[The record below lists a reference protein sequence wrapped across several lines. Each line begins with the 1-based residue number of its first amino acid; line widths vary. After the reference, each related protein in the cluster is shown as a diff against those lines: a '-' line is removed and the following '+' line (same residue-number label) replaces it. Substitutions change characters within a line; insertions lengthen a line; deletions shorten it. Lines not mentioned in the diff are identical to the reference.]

1 MAGDGPRALLR
12 SVGNY
17 RGLSALGE
25 GELKVLCRE
34 MRELII
40 DITLKNGGHLG
51 GSLGAVELCVAL
63 LRAFNPERDK
73 IVFDVG
79 HQTYAYKILTDRLD
93 RFHTL
98 RTRGGISGF
107 PRRGESRFDA
117 FDVGHSSTSISAALG
132 FAKARDIIG
141 RGHEVVAVIGDGA
154 LLNGLAFE
162 ALNNISSSDTKLTVI
177 LNDNKMSISPRVGG
191 MAEHLAKLS
200 VSVPYKNLKQFVKDQ
215 CRAMSSGFM
224 EEKLGRLKTKLKS
237 LLLPTNI
244 FEAIGLSYWGPFD
257 GHNVVEMEEIFE
269 LSKQYPRSL
278 LIHVVTRK
286 GKGCAE
292 AEEKPAS
299 FHGVGS
305 GTVIGVEA
313 LPKAVPNDWS
323 QAVSELLIYLAEA
336 DPRVVVCTAA
346 MAEGSRLGP
355 FSEQFPGRFF
365 DVGIA
370 EGHMLTFAAGLA
382 AGGMRPVVCIYSTF
396 LQRAADQL
404 VHDVC
409 LQKHPVLVAVDRS
422 GLNGEDGET
431 HQGLL
436 DIAWGKSVPGL
447 VIGAPRDKIDLCF
460 MISGW
465 LEREAPVMI
474 RFPKGKAPDSVSRGQ
489 GFYGAPAPWGAA
501 EILRAGT
508 DLCLVGVGCAVEIVL
523 EAAEELSRGLRASGA
538 DFTTPTVADLRFAA
552 PIDWRTMDELIES
565 HSLLVVAED
574 GYLCGG
580 VGEEIAARAAA
591 AGCRC
596 RVLTVGVKNVFV
608 AHATR
613 AEQMRDH
620 GLTASGVVETI
631 DAFLEDCCREDILS
645 ESGEA
650 GEADK
655 FVREYRDGN
664 EEFDAEA
671 SG

>member
-1 MAGDGPRALLR
+1 MAGDAVRGLLQ

-17 RGLSALGE
+17 RGLSSLGE
-25 GELKVLCRE
+25 SDLKVLCRE
-34 MRELII
+34 IRELII
-40 DITLKNGGHLG
+40 DVTLKNGGHLG

-98 RTRGGISGF
+98 RTKGGISGF

-132 FAKARDIIG
+132 FAKARDLMG

-162 ALNNISSSDTKLTVI
+162 ALNNISASDTKLTVI
-177 LNDNKMSISPRVGG
+177 LNDNKMSINPRVGG

-200 VSVPYKNLKQFVKDQ
+200 VSVPYKKLKQFVKDQ
-215 CRAMSSGFM
+215 CRAMSSDFM
-224 EEKLGRLKTKLKS
+224 EEKLGSLKTKLKS

-244 FEAIGLSYWGPFD
+244 FEAMEISYWGPFD
-257 GHNVVEMEEIFE
+257 GHNIIEMEEIFE

-278 LIHVVTRK
+278 LIHVVTMK

-313 LPKAVPNDWS
+313 LPKTAPNDWS

-346 MAEGSRLGP
+346 MAEGARLGP
-355 FSEQFPGRFF
+355 FSKQFPDRFF

-370 EGHMLTFAAGLA
+370 EGHMMTFAAGLA

-404 VHDVC
+404 VHDIC
-409 LQKHPVLVAVDRS
+409 LQRHPVLVAVDRS

-465 LEREAPVMI
+465 LERGVPAMI
-474 RFPKGKAPDSVSRGQ
+474 RFPKGKAPDSVARGQ
-489 GFYGAPAPWGAA
+489 SFSGSPALWGAA
-501 EILRAGT
+501 EILREGA
-508 DLCLVGVGCAVEIVL
+508 DLCLIGVGCAVEIML
-523 EAAEELSRGLRASGA
+523 EAAEELSRGPRPSGV
-538 DFTTPTVADLRFAA
+538 DFPNPTVVDLRFVA
-552 PIDWRTMDELIES
+552 PIDWRAIDRMIES

-580 VGEEIAARAAA
+580 VGEEIAARAAEA
-591 AGCRC
+591 DCRC
-596 RVLTVGVKNVFV
+596 RVLTVGVRSAFV

-613 AEQMRDH
+613 AEQLRDH
-620 GLTASGVVETI
+620 GLTAYGVAETI
-631 DAFLEDCCREDILS
+631 D
-645 ESGEA
+645 
-650 GEADK
+650 K
-655 FVREYRDGN
+655 FWGDRGREYVFGEPGEGGGPVGEYGDGN